1 MFSLPRMSNL
11 PFELLLALRYL
22 RPKRSFVSIITLI
35 SVIGVSLGVAVLI
48 IVISVMSG
56 FGHDLR
62 DKILGFNAHLT
73 VTRIGVGMRDYQRV
87 AQIIA
92 TNQGVTGVSPFVLG
106 PVLLQTEGDTNQP
119 GLQDAPMMRGVDPL
133 TEGNVSQLPR
143 QVQEG
148 KFDLS
153 GRGSLVGTDFAAN
166 LHLHVGDSVSL
177 YAPRQVAK
185 MKAAHDRNEEA
196 AVLPDDYEIRGIFDT
211 GYYEYNARVIVTSV
225 ENAQDLYDLN
235 DAVHGLFVK
244 LNDPDRAGPMR
255 KHLEA
260 TLGPDYYVTTWMDQN
275 SAMLDAIL
283 VEKNLMFYIMFFI
296 VIVAAFGITCTLIT
310 FVVMKT
316 REIGLLKAVGASD
329 RQVMMV
335 FVIQS
340 LVVSVAGVIAGVA
353 LGLFAI
359 YIRNGFLHFMNH
371 LTGFEL
377 FPAQIYGF
385 DELPALIIPSDI
397 IIICGGSLL
406 ICLLAA
412 ILPSRHASKMNTV
425 QALHHE

>member
-1 MFSLPRMSNL
+1 MSKL

-73 VTRIGVGMRDYQRV
+73 VTHVGSAMKDYPRV
-87 AQIIA
+87 AKIIA
-92 TNQGVTGVSPFVLG
+92 ADPSVMGVSPFVLG
-106 PVLLQTEGDTNQP
+106 PVLLQTQQDTNEP
-119 GLQDAPMMRGVDPL
+119 ALVDAPMLRGVDPR
-133 TEGNVSQLPR
+133 TEGTVSQLPS
-143 QVQEG
+143 QIVEG
-148 KFDLS
+148 KFDLH
-153 GRGSLVGTDFAAN
+153 GRGLLVGTDFAN
-166 LHLHVGDSVSL
+166 SLHLQVGDTVSL
-177 YAPRQVAK
+177 YAPSQLQQ
-185 MKAAHDRNEEA
+185 MKTAHDRHKDEA
-196 AVLPDDYEIRGIFDT
+196 ILPDDYEIRGIFDT
-211 GYYEYNARVIVTSV
+211 GYYEYNARVIVSSLA
-225 ENAQDLYDLN
+225 NAQDLYALN

-244 LNDPDRAGPMR
+244 LKDPDQAGPMQ
-255 KHLEA
+255 KHLENV
-260 TLGPDYYVTTWMDQN
+260 LGPDYYITTWMDQN

-316 REIGLLKAVGASD
+316 REIGLLKAVGASNQ
-329 RQVMMV
+329 QVMTV

-340 LVVSVAGVIAGVA
+340 IVVSVAGVAAGVA

-359 YIRNGFLHFMNH
+359 YIRNDFLHFMNR

-385 DELPALIIPSDI
+385 DQLPALIIPGDI

-412 ILPSRHASKMNTV
+412 ILPARHASQMNTV

>member
-1 MFSLPRMSNL
+1 MSKL

-35 SVIGVSLGVAVLI
+35 SVIGVALGVAVLI

-56 FGHDLR
+56 FDHDLR
-62 DKILGFNAHLT
+62 GKILGFNAHLT
-73 VTRIGVGMRDYQRV
+73 VSQYGVPMKDYQRV
-87 AQIIA
+87 AKKIA
-92 TNQGVTGVSPFVLG
+92 TDPDVIGVSPFVLG
-106 PVLLQTEGDTNQP
+106 PVVVQTQAAPGRSAEADTPLL
-119 GLQDAPMMRGVDPL
+119 RGVDVRTESKVSVL
-133 TEGNVSQLPR
+133 QSNITEGV
-143 QVQEG
+143 
-148 KFDLS
+148 FDLN
-153 GRGSLVGTDFAAN
+153 GRGLVVGCDFAAN
-166 LHLHVGDSVSL
+166 LNLHVGDTLSIYS
-177 YAPRQVAK
+177 PGEIKK
-185 MKAAHDRNEEA
+185 MKDAADRHEQL
-196 AVLPDDYEIRGIFDT
+196 AVVPDDYEIRGIFDT
-211 GYYEYNARVIVTSV
+211 GYYDYNARFIVSSLD
-225 ENAQDLYDLN
+225 NAQELYDLN
-235 DAVHGLFVK
+235 DAVHGLFVTIK
-244 LNDPDRAGPMR
+244 DPDQAAVV
-255 KHLEA
+255 KHRLFNS
-260 TLGPDYYVTTWMDQN
+260 LGDDFRIITWMDQN
-275 SAMLDAIL
+275 SAMLNAIL

-329 RQVMMV
+329 RQVMLV

-340 LVVSVAGVIAGVA
+340 LVVSVFGVFSGVTF
-353 LGLFAI
+353 GLFAI
-359 YIRNGFLHFMNH
+359 YVRNDFLHFMNR

-377 FPAQIYGF
+377 FPASIYGF
-385 DELPALIIPSDI
+385 GELPALIIPSDI

>member
-1 MFSLPRMSNL
+1 MSKL

-35 SVIGVSLGVAVLI
+35 SVIGVALGVAVLI

-56 FGHDLR
+56 FDHDLR
-62 DKILGFNAHLT
+62 GKILGFNAHLT
-73 VTRIGVGMRDYQRV
+73 VSQAGVPMKDYQRV
-87 AQIIA
+87 AKIIA
-92 TNQGVTGVSPFVLG
+92 ADPDVVGVSPFVLG
-106 PVLLQTEGDTNQP
+106 PVVVQTQASPGHSTEADTPLL
-119 GLQDAPMMRGVDPL
+119 RGVDVR
-133 TEGNVSQLPR
+133 TEGKVSVLQKDII
-143 QVQEG
+143 EG
-148 KFDLS
+148 TFDLS
-153 GRGSLVGTDFAAN
+153 GRGLVVGCDFAAN
-166 LHLHVGDSVSL
+166 LNLRVGDTLSIYS
-177 YAPRQVAK
+177 PGEIKK
-185 MKAAHDRNEEA
+185 MKDAADRHEQY
-196 AVLPDDYEIRGIFDT
+196 VSVPDDYEIRGIFDT
-211 GYYEYNARVIVTSV
+211 GYYEYNARFIVSSLD
-225 ENAQDLYDLN
+225 NAEDLYDLN
-235 DAVHGLFVK
+235 DAVHGLFVTIK
-244 LNDPDRAGPMR
+244 DPDQAAAVQHR
-255 KHLEA
+255 LEGV
-260 TLGPDYYVTTWMDQN
+260 LGDDYRIITWMDQN

-310 FVVMKT
+310 CVVMKT
-316 REIGLLKAVGASD
+316 REIGLLKAVGASN
-329 RQVMMV
+329 RQVMVV

-340 LVVSVAGVIAGVA
+340 EIVSVFGVFAGVT

-359 YIRNGFLHFMNH
+359 YVRNDFLRFMNH

-385 DELPALIIPSDI
+385 AELPALIIPSDI

-412 ILPSRHASKMNTV
+412 ILPSWHASKMNTV

>member
-1 MFSLPRMSNL
+1 MSKL

-35 SVIGVSLGVAVLI
+35 SVIGVALGVAVLI

-56 FGHDLR
+56 FDHDLR
-62 DKILGFNAHLT
+62 GKILGFNAHLT
-73 VTRIGVGMRDYQRV
+73 VSQYGVPMKDYQGV
-87 AQIIA
+87 AKKIA
-92 TNQGVTGVSPFVLG
+92 ADPDVVGVSPFVLG
-106 PVLLQTEGDTNQP
+106 PVVVQTQASPGRSTEAATPLL
-119 GLQDAPMMRGVDPL
+119 RGVDVR
-133 TEGNVSQLPR
+133 TESKVSVLQKDI
-143 QVQEG
+143 VEG
-148 KFDLS
+148 KFDVS
-153 GRGSLVGTDFAAN
+153 GRGLVVGCDFAAN
-166 LHLHVGDSVSL
+166 LNLRVGDTISIYS
-177 YAPRQVAK
+177 PGEIKK
-185 MKAAHDRNEEA
+185 MKDAADHHEQY
-196 AVLPDDYEIRGIFDT
+196 VSVPDDYEIRGIFDT
-211 GYYEYNARVIVTSV
+211 GYYEYNSQFIVSSLD
-225 ENAQDLYDLN
+225 NAEDLYDLN
-235 DAVHGLFVK
+235 DAVHGLFVTTK
-244 LNDPDRAGPMR
+244 DPDQAAAVKHRLAGV
-255 KHLEA
+255 
-260 TLGPDYYVTTWMDQN
+260 LGDDYRIITWMDQN

-316 REIGLLKAVGASD
+316 REIGLLKAVGASN
-329 RQVMMV
+329 RQVMIV

-340 LVVSVAGVIAGVA
+340 VIVSVFGVFAGVS

-359 YIRNGFLHFMNH
+359 YVRNDFLHFMNR

-385 DELPALIIPSDI
+385 GELPALIIPSDI